1 MLQLFIFVCIE
12 VGFQYHVHQTKL
24 FYLGDDEEEHTTEDT
39 STTTTTIIDDAAAAT
54 PPNGDAVT
62 TIEYH

>member
-1 MLQLFIFVCIE
+1 MQLFIFVCIE
-12 VGFQYHVHQTKL
+12 VEFQYNVHQTKL

-39 STTTTTIIDDAAAAT
+39 STTTIVDDAAAAI

-62 TIEYH
+62 TVEYH